1 MLAKDRMH
9 MLSDFYQHDGGRR
22 IYNWVLTQR
31 NRKRIGKGNNT
42 LRILNPFYKDTKA
55 DLKIYCSNG
64 TWRHKDFGNEDY
76 TGNCIDFAALHFGL
90 DPEDKDDLHEL
101 HERIASDIFNGEVV
115 EEKSKRQG
123 EALPPRPQQTKF
135 YQWQA
140 GAAVNGALEEFMQA
154 HGLNWAEVR
163 DAYGVHMRGDK
174 VAFQVACPEMK
185 VRCTQLTKY
194 RIAGGKLTKK
204 DTTGKAQT
212 LRCPS
217 EKGHIDWVLFG
228 AHLITE
234 DTKRVCIV
242 EAQDTA
248 LLCAMKYPA
257 NNTVWAASVG
267 ANIKRHRAFMLQ
279 YRTITWRFYPD
290 VDAAEQWREEC
301 EYLQLHGLQCELMKW
316 HTAVDWSG
324 ADRLDIDTTHADL
337 KDWLTLE
344 SMKG

>member
-1 MLAKDRMH
+1 MH
-9 MLSDFYQHDGGRR
+9 MLSDFYQHDGGREV
-22 IYNWVLTQR
+22 YNAVLAARGCKQL
-31 NRKRIGKGNNT
+31 GSGNNT
-42 LRILNPFYKDTKA
+42 LRILNPFYADTKP
-55 DLKIYCSNG
+55 DLKIYCSSG
-64 TWRHKDFGNEDY
+64 TWRHKDFGNEEY

-90 DPEDKDDLHEL
+90 DPSDKALHD
-101 HERIASDIFNGEVV
+101 RIANELFNGEVV
-115 EEKSKRQG
+115 QRGRSKRQG

-140 GAAVNGALEEFMQA
+140 GAAVNGALDEFMQA
-154 HGLNWAEVR
+154 HGANWAEVR

-174 VAFQVACPEMK
+174 VAFQVACPELK

-204 DTTGKAQT
+204 SATTGKAQT
-212 LRCPS
+212 HRCPT

-257 NNTVWAASVG
+257 PSTVWAASVG
-267 ANIKRHRAFMLQ
+267 INLKQQRKFMLQ
-279 YRTITWRFYPD
+279 HRTITWRFYPD
-290 VDAAEQWREEC
+290 VDAVEQWREEC
-301 EYLQLHGLQCELMKW
+301 EYLQLHGLQCELMRW

-324 ADRLDIDTTHADL
+324 ADHLGIDTTKADL